1 MDELIR
7 HFGID
12 IRLLLAQAVNF
23 FILLFV
29 LWKFAYG
36 PILRTLKM
44 RRREIEKGLEFTK
57 KAEEELKRTNELREE
72 TLKIA
77 RGEALG
83 IVSEAESLGKKRKEE
98 MVREA
103 NKKVESVVADAKRA
117 IEEEKSKM
125 GETVYKNAQELV
137 KSSIVKVLGKMPAGE
152 RDQHLIEE
160 ALKELKVASK

>member
-7 HFGID
+7 NFGID
-12 IRLLLAQAVNF
+12 LRLLLAQAVNF

-29 LWKFAYG
+29 LWRFAYG
-36 PILRTLKM
+36 PILKTLKA

-72 TLKIA
+72 TLRKA
-77 RGEALG
+77 RGEALS
-83 IVSEAESLGKKRKEE
+83 IVSQAENLGKERKGE

-117 IEEEKSKM
+117 IEEEKAKM
-125 GETVYKNAQELV
+125 GEVVHKNAREFL
-137 KSSIVKVLGKMPAGE
+137 KSGIIKILGKMPAGE

-160 ALKELKVASK
+160 ALKELKAAK